1 LIGHEKSHILM
12 EKRSKYLGDVSML
25 NASIYKD
32 PDSKKDENY
41 YRKISKYDLDR

>member
-1 LIGHEKSHILM
+1 M

-41 YRKISKYDLDR
+41 YRKISKYDCIRRS